1 MKLSSINLNPINK
14 AVSGIT
20 KTISSAKIVVDD
32 INDKVS
38 KSNVRI
44 REKISSSV
52 KLFQARR
59 SAIRRKERESL
70 IEASGIRGAT
80 KRIGKNISDSSKGFL
95 GRILDFVAEIIIG
108 WAVINLPK
116 IIKGAQD
123 LIKRI
128 QKFIN
133 LVQKYT
139 SGLIE
144 FFQKFQAE
152 LGEVISGLGKFDLEP
167 INKNIRNLITRLQN
181 NFRRVETGFID
192 EVNDFVKFDPTKFAN
207 QMNEERRKE
216 LQLKLLDQIDEESY
230 NELPENIQDALLLMM
245 QLQPDLKL
253 KEVDIEDI
261 NSGNIKNIETI
272 IRESGIIKVKN
283 ENNEIV
289 YRLREDVEN
298 YKGMFTEI
306 DELLNNS
313 SKKNEKLISEIDK
326 NNKEI
331 NEFIENLKKDKTEI
345 VKPPP
350 KKNKK
355 VIINNDLNE
364 IVNKATETGSEF
376 ITFDESGNFSL
387 SDKVFSDL
395 MIQKIGE

>member
-128 QKFIN
+128 QKFIK
-133 LVQKYT
+133 LVQNYT

-152 LGEVISGLGKFDLEP
+152 VTEIISGLGRFDLEP
-167 INKNIRNLITRLQN
+167 INRNIRNLITRLQD
-181 NFRRVETGFID
+181 NFRRVETGFVD
-192 EVNDFVKFDPTKFAN
+192 EVNDFVKFDPTKFVN
-207 QMNEERRKE
+207 QMNEERKKE
-216 LQLKLLDQIDEESY
+216 LRLKLIDQVDEESY

-245 QLQPDLKL
+245 QLQPDLKF

-272 IRESGIIKVKN
+272 IKESGIIKVKN

-306 DELLNNS
+306 NDLLNNNN
-313 SKKNEKLISEIDK
+313 KKNQKLINEVEK

-331 NEFIENLKKDKTEI
+331 NEFIENLKNDKTEI
-345 VKPPP
+345 KPPP
-350 KKNKK
+350 KKKK
-355 VIINNDLNE
+355 IVIINNDLNE
-364 IVNKATETGSEF
+364 IVNKASETGSEF
-376 ITFDESGNFSL
+376 ITFDESGNFSF

>member
-95 GRILDFVAEIIIG
+95 GRILDFVAEIIVG

-207 QMNEERRKE
+207 QMNEERKKE
-216 LQLKLLDQIDEESY
+216 LRLKLIDQIDEESY

-283 ENNEIV
+283 ENDEIV

-306 DELLNNS
+306 DELLNNNN
-313 SKKNEKLISEIDK
+313 KKDEKLINEVEK

-331 NEFIENLKKDKTEI
+331 NEFIENLKNDRTEI
-345 VKPPP
+345 TKPP
-350 KKNKK
+350 NKK
-355 VIINNDLNE
+355 KTTVIINDNFNDV
-364 IVNKATETGSEF
+364 VNKATENGGEF
-376 ITFDESGNFSL
+376 ITFDGSGNFSF
-387 SDKVFSDL
+387 SNKVFTDL
-395 MIQKIGE
+395 MMQKIGD

>member
-38 KSNVRI
+38 ESNVRI

-95 GRILDFVAEIIIG
+95 GRILDFVAEIIVG

-152 LGEVISGLGKFDLEP
+152 LGEVISGLAKFDLEP

-192 EVNDFVKFDPTKFAN
+192 EVNNFVKFDPTKFAN

-245 QLQPDLKL
+245 TLQPDLKL

-283 ENNEIV
+283 ENDEIV

-306 DELLNNS
+306 DELLNNNN
-313 SKKNEKLISEIDK
+313 KKNEKFINEVEK

-331 NEFIENLKKDKTEI
+331 NGFIENLKDDRTEI
-345 VKPPP
+345 TKPP
-350 KKNKK
+350 NKK
-355 VIINNDLNE
+355 KTTVIINDNFNDV
-364 IVNKATETGSEF
+364 VNKATETGSEF

-387 SDKVFSDL
+387 SDKVFTDL